1 MKTGVT
7 LMPSPDVPDVPG
19 AAEGQPPDA
28 GPSTQWE
35 ALAPLRAALLA
46 GARAEAA
53 RIRDAADTE
62 AQRTLDQAHREAAE
76 LLATARAQGEA
87 DAATVL
93 AAEAADA
100 QRVARQVVL
109 SAQRDVYERLRAEAL
124 EVVRHLL
131 ADPVPRAALAAR
143 IRDQLGEDAAVRAD
157 PDGGL
162 RGESGDGRSIDASA
176 GALVDRALAGVDGD
190 RLWAAP

>member
-1 MKTGVT
+1 
-7 LMPSPDVPDVPG
+7 MPSSDVPDVPDSADKEPPG
-19 AAEGQPPDA
+19 AAE
-28 GPSTQWE
+28 PSEWE
-35 ALAPLRAALLA
+35 ALAPLRSALLA

-53 RIRDAADTE
+53 RIRDAASTE
-62 AQRTLDQAHREAAE
+62 AQRILDQAHREAAE

-100 QRVARQVVL
+100 QRVARQAVL
-109 SAQRDVYERLRAEAL
+109 SAQRDVYERLRGEAL
-124 EVVRHLL
+124 EAVRRLL
-131 ADPVPRAALAAR
+131 ADPATRAALAAR
-143 IRDQLGEDAAVRAD
+143 IRDRLGEDATVRAD

-176 GALVDRALAGVDGD
+176 TALVDRALAGVDGD
-190 RLWAAP
+190 RLWAGP